1 MDDKIKS
8 VMAEVFEIPI
18 DEISINSSS
27 QNIQNWDSLKHMN
40 MIIALEEEFGIFFN
54 EDDIP
59 EIQSFR
65 KISDALKRL
74 T

>member
-1 MDDKIKS
+1 MDKRIKL
-8 VMAEVFEIPI
+8 VMTEVFGVPI
-18 DEISINSSS
+18 EEISINSSS

-40 MIIALEEEFGIFFN
+40 LIIALEEEFEVSFD

-59 EIQSFR
+59 EIQSFM
-65 KISDALKRL
+65 KISDALNRL